1 MKADRINKGEALK
14 HWAELEENQP
24 LNMEAIPY
32 KRRGSKYGFDGI
44 RIDGTKAFIDAVLS
58 RLKPLLAYENCNQ
71 RLELNYTEIICKE
84 SGQPTGS
91 WVCYIRVHTRG
102 GEAQIMNAM
111 VSAMT
116 GKQTLVSAGY

>member
-1 MKADRINKGEALK
+1 MKAERINKREALK
-14 HWAELEENQP
+14 HWASLEESQP

-44 RIDGTKAFIDAVLS
+44 RVDGTKAFIDSVLS
-58 RLKPLLAYENCNQ
+58 RLKPLLAHENCNQ
-71 RLELNYTEIICKE
+71 RLELNYTEITDKD

-116 GKQTLVSAGY
+116 GKETLVSAGY